1 MLLRLL
7 NILTFPPKFI
17 KINSDILSVVS
28 INSSIKS
35 SLFPSCLETADIT
48 LICWKGKRDLKDNY
62 KPVRI
67 LPVLSKLHERSMW
80 KQISEFFHFQH
91 FLKSQCGFMKSQDT
105 QQCILAMLEKWKRSM
120 DSSGLLLLDLQ
131 TYLRHLTAST
141 MSF

>member
-67 LPVLSKLHERSMW
+67 SPVLSKLYERSMW
-80 KQISEFFHFQH
+80 KQISEFFGNIFS
-91 FLKSQCGFMKSQDT
+91 K
-105 QQCILAMLEKWKRSM
+105 ANV
-120 DSSGLLLLDLQ
+120 DL
-131 TYLRHLTAST
+131 
-141 MSF
+141 